1 MYFIFLFSN
10 HFSIFEGVFRGHFRM
25 DQNGQ
30 NLNRYYTS
38 PDPLLQPAIFAAKSL
53 LDYYAKMNTLSVYL
67 DFHAHASKRGC
78 FIYGNVLDS
87 IEDQV
92 QNQLFCKLISLN
104 TPHFD
109 YEGCLFSKEHMYRID
124 PGDQA
129 KGLTAEGS
137 GRVATYLAYG
147 LIHSYT
153 IECNYNTSRV
163 GNEVPPTEQEMGGHD
178 VTAATTFTTNPEKYT
193 PASYAGV
200 GRACIIAILD
210 LKGHNPCSRI
220 PKSKFKTL
228 DRFRNAVVMEVRS
241 RKEYFGKKLD
251 RERRKSVQER
261 KVSANS
267 SPVPTPDDWIW
278 KRVVDDGK
286 EEVIPLSAR
295 SSSAQ
300 LRGSQASLNPP
311 QEQPQQSL
319 QPPPGGGKYLSTSEM
334 FFISAAA
341 GASRRKTSAANP
353 SLPIPL
359 PVSTNAAAE
368 PTAVPVVRSV
378 IPGYAE
384 SNNNPVKSAIHESTA
399 IREKYVL
406 SPGKGNSSSSS
417 SSAANYNNID
427 GASLF
432 NQVMNTFSSKRSNS
446 DVAQITNQQQQQ
458 QQQPKQTLKSASGSP
473 RALHRA
479 NNNNNNSSSAPVEND
494 QRWKSDSFD
503 SALDYDSDYNS
514 SEKSD
519 FENNNHSGKSSERK
533 MGAAGYSSNSGNNGN
548 SMMRVNEKV
557 PPILKFKSQ
566 DDSRSEKDNS
576 PLLIPNSGRRRSSKH
591 SSHDPNHHS
600 GMGIAFME
608 KEAGASSSPVSLG
621 GSNKN
626 NTNLRNLH
634 ISSSQTNPNS
644 SNNSPDKQH
653 QPLSQQQ
660 GGGAATA
667 PNTSRLRPSN
677 EENSN
682 ALLKPVNNDNPPPS
696 NTSLS
701 PEGGAVGIM
710 SAGTSMRDLIREH
723 SISKM
728 IKLANNTNNPL
739 VALNALNGGEI
750 NGNNSSNNNPVQV
763 SVSATSSAASS
774 RKNSASGGSR
784 KHSTRKILGKT
795 LHAAGV
801 ALLINGSSSN
811 LQTVPSNDHESDNEQ
826 QHYLSA
832 SNQSEDKSDSPPLS
846 INITGMGFQHHSRSP
861 SPLNLMP
868 THYQSRSSKNS
879 SPTARINLSEMIQT

>member
-1 MYFIFLFSN
+1 
-10 HFSIFEGVFRGHFRM
+10 M

-53 LDYYAKMNTLSVYL
+53 LDFYAKMNTLSVYL

-210 LKGHNPCSRI
+210 LKGQNPCSRI

-319 QPPPGGGKYLSTSEM
+319 QPPPGEGKYLSTSEM

-341 GASRRKTSAANP
+341 GPSRRKTSANP

-359 PVSTNAAAE
+359 PVSTNAAE
-368 PTAVPVVRSV
+368 PTVPVRSV
-378 IPGYAE
+378 IPGHAE
-384 SNNNPVKSAIHESTA
+384 SNNPVKSTIHESTA

-406 SPGKGNSSSSS
+406 SPGKRNS
-417 SSAANYNNID
+417 SSAAAANNNID

-458 QQQPKQTLKSASGSP
+458 QPKQTLKSASGSP

-479 NNNNNNSSSAPVEND
+479 NNNNNNNSSSSAPAEND

-519 FENNNHSGKSSERK
+519 FENNNNSGKSSERK
-533 MGAAGYSSNSGNNGN
+533 IASNNGGGGNNSSS
-548 SMMRVNEKV
+548 SMMKVNEKV

-621 GSNKN
+621 SNKN
-626 NTNLRNLH
+626 NMNLRNLH

-644 SNNSPDKQH
+644 SNNSPDKQ
-653 QPLSQQQ
+653 QP
-660 GGGAATA
+660 GGAVTA
-667 PNTSRLRPSN
+667 PSTSRVRPSN
-677 EENSN
+677 EENNNS
-682 ALLKPVNNDNPPPS
+682 LLKPISNDN
-696 NTSLS
+696 NTLS
-701 PEGGAVGIM
+701 PEGGAPVGIM

-728 IKLANNTNNPL
+728 IKLANNSNNPL
-739 VALNALNGGEI
+739 AALNALNGGEVT
-750 NGNNSSNNNPVQV
+750 NNSSNIIPVQV

-811 LQTVPSNDHESDNEQ
+811 LQTVPSHDNESDNEQ

-832 SNQSEDKSDSPPLS
+832 NNQSEDKSDSPPLS
-846 INITGMGFQHHSRSP
+846 INITGMGFHHSRSP

-868 THYQSRSSKNS
+868 SNYQSRSSKNS